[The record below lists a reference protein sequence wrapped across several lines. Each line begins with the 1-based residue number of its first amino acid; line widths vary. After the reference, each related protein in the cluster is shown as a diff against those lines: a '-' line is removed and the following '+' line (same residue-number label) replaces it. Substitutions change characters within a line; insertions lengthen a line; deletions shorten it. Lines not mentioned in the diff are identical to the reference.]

1 MRRAINYLRV
11 ILGLLIIWAGALA
24 VVYEPA
30 STSYVV
36 VGVGGVL
43 LVLTLLLEARIR
55 QGDPR
60 QVLAAGIGL
69 LLGFVLAVL
78 VLAVLGSLPIT
89 AEVVTSGTLVSTF
102 GIVLLVLLLG
112 YLGAATARA
121 VTYDLTLFR
130 QPEQESGARARFLVG
145 EKSLI
150 DGRIV
155 KLAESPLL
163 SGEIIVPR
171 FVVDQLNELA
181 AGNVPMDRF
190 RGERGLDSLR
200 RLQQNRMRAVY
211 IREIDLLHGEIEGVL
226 DYAVQ
231 HDARVVTHNPE
242 MIREAGRRGIPIVN
256 LNDIAT
262 MLEPEILS
270 GDELVVRLVKPGKEK
285 EQAVGYLENG
295 NMVVVE
301 DARADIGRTVRVA
314 VTGIHQTRAGTLI
327 FARKRDE
334 GAGGSGV
341 TSATESTP
349 AAEGAHRS

>member
-1 MRRAINYLRV
+1 VA
-11 ILGLLIIWAGALA
+11 LLA
-24 VVYEPA
+24 
-30 STSYVV
+30 
-36 VGVGGVL
+36 
-43 LVLTLLLEARIR
+43 LTLLLEARIR

-60 QVLAAGIGL
+60 QVLAAGVGL
-69 LLGFVLAVL
+69 LLGFVLAAVL
-78 VLAVLGSLPIT
+78 LAVLGRLPLT
-89 AEVVTSGTLVSTF
+89 AELLGSGTLVSTF
-102 GIVLLVLLLG
+102 GVALIVLLLG
-112 YLGAATARA
+112 YLGAAVARA
-121 VTYDLTLFR
+121 VTYDLVLFR

-171 FVVDQLNELA
+171 FVVDQLNQLA
-181 AGNVPMDRF
+181 ASNIPMDRF
-190 RGERGLDSLR
+190 RGERGLESLR

-242 MIREAGRRGIPIVN
+242 MIREANRRGIPIVN
-256 LNDIAT
+256 LNDIAA

-270 GDELVVRLVKPGKEK
+270 GDELVVKLVKQGKEK

-301 DARADIGRTVRVA
+301 DSRADIGRTVRVA

-327 FARKRDE
+327 FARKRDALGE
-334 GAGGSGV
+334 G
-341 TSATESTP
+341 TP
-349 AAEGAHRS
+349 AVVEALPSAAEGVGRP

>member
-1 MRRAINYLRV
+1 MNYLRV
-11 ILGLLIIWAGALA
+11 VFGLLLVWAGTLT
-24 VVYEPA
+24 VLYEPDWVTYA
-30 STSYVV
+30 VL
-36 VGVGGVL
+36 GAGAAVL
-43 LVLTLLLEARIR
+43 LITMLLEARIL

-60 QVLAAGIGL
+60 QVVMGGIGL
-69 LLGFVLAVL
+69 LIGL
-78 VLAVLGSLPIT
+78 VLASLIVAVLMMVPGT
-89 AEVVTSGTLVSTF
+89 ATFLSSGTYLSTF
-102 GIVLLVLLLG
+102 GLMLLFLVFG
-112 YLGAATARA
+112 YLGAATGRSI
-121 VTYDLTLFR
+121 TYDLTLFR
-130 QPEQESGARARFLVG
+130 QAEQDGGTKARFLVG

-155 KLAESPLL
+155 KLAETPLL
-163 SGEIIVPR
+163 AGEIIVPR
-171 FVVDQLNELA
+171 FVVDQLNQLA
-181 AGNVPMDRF
+181 ASHVPIERF

-242 MIREAGRRGIPIVN
+242 MIREASRRGIPIVN

-270 GDELVVRLVKPGKEK
+270 GDELVVRLVKQGKEK

-301 DARADIGRTVRVA
+301 DSRTDIGRTVRVA

-327 FARKRDE
+327 FARKRDAPGE
-334 GAGGSGV
+334 GTLTMVEGEPSG
-341 TSATESTP
+341 ATEGVGRP
-349 AAEGAHRS
+349 

>member
-1 MRRAINYLRV
+1 MNYLRAT
-11 ILGLLIIWAGALA
+11 LALLIIWVGGLA
-24 VVYEPA
+24 ILYEPA
-30 STSYVV
+30 RLTYIV
-36 VGVGGVL
+36 VGVGVAM
-43 LVLTLLLEARIR
+43 LVLALLLEARIR

-60 QVLAAGIGL
+60 QVLVAGIGF
-69 LLGFVLAVL
+69 LLGLVLGVL
-78 VLAVLGSLPIT
+78 VLAVLGGLPIT
-89 AEVVTSGTLVSTF
+89 AGVISSGTFVSTF
-102 GIVLLVLLLG
+102 GIALIVLLLG

-121 VTYDLTLFR
+121 VTYDLVLFR
-130 QPEQESGARARFLVG
+130 QPDQEGGSKARFLVG

-171 FVVDQLNELA
+171 FVVDQLNQLA
-181 AGNVPMDRF
+181 ASNTPMDRF

-242 MIREAGRRGIPIVN
+242 MIREANRRGIPIVN

-270 GDELVVRLVKPGKEK
+270 GDELVVKLVKPGKEK

-301 DARADIGRTVRVA
+301 DSRTDIGRTVRVA

-327 FARKRDE
+327 FARKREASGPPGLTAVEGEASGPIE
-334 GAGGSGV
+334 GAG
-341 TSATESTP
+341 
-349 AAEGAHRS
+349 RS

>member
-1 MRRAINYLRV
+1 MNYLRV
-11 ILGLLIIWAGALA
+11 IVGLLIVWAGALA

-30 STSYVV
+30 RTTYLVI
-36 VGVGGVL
+36 GAGAGL
-43 LVLTLLLEARIR
+43 LVLTILLEARIR

-60 QVLAAGIGL
+60 QVLTAGVGL
-69 LLGFVLAVL
+69 LLGFVLAVML
-78 VLAVLGSLPIT
+78 LAVLGGLPLT
-89 AEVVTSGTLVSTF
+89 ADLLASGSFVSTF
-102 GIVLLVLLLG
+102 GIAVVVLLLS

-121 VTYDLTLFR
+121 VTYDLVLFR
-130 QPEQESGARARFLVG
+130 QPEQDSGARARFLVG

-171 FVVDQLNELA
+171 FVVDQLNQLA
-181 AGNVPMDRF
+181 ASNTPMDRF
-190 RGERGLDSLR
+190 RGERGLESLR

-242 MIREAGRRGIPIVN
+242 MIREASRRAIPIVN

-270 GDELVVRLVKPGKEK
+270 GDELVVKLVKPGKEK

-301 DARADIGRTVRVA
+301 DSRADIGRTVRVA

-327 FARKRDE
+327 FARKRDSPAEGSPATPEGLPAAVE
-334 GAGGSGV
+334 GA
-341 TSATESTP
+341 ARP
-349 AAEGAHRS
+349 

>member
-1 MRRAINYLRV
+1 M
-11 ILGLLIIWAGALA
+11 
-24 VVYEPA
+24 
-30 STSYVV
+30 
-36 VGVGGVL
+36 
-43 LVLTLLLEARIR
+43 
-55 QGDPR
+55 
-60 QVLAAGIGL
+60 
-69 LLGFVLAVL
+69 
-78 VLAVLGSLPIT
+78 
-89 AEVVTSGTLVSTF
+89 
-102 GIVLLVLLLG
+102 
-112 YLGAATARA
+112 
-121 VTYDLTLFR
+121 
-130 QPEQESGARARFLVG
+130 
-145 EKSLI
+145 I

-171 FVVDQLNELA
+171 FVVDQLNQLA
-181 AGNVPMDRF
+181 ASTIPMDRF

-256 LNDIAT
+256 LNDIAA

-270 GDELVVRLVKPGKEK
+270 GDELVVKLVKPGKEK

-301 DARADIGRTVRVA
+301 DARADIGRTLRVA

-327 FARKRDE
+327 FARKREPGDSPLSVVE
-334 GAGGSGV
+334 GHSN
-341 TSATESTP
+341 P
-349 AAEGAHRS
+349 AEGAARGDSAADGVLPAALRGTLRAAAAPPVAGPRQPPHDASMAW

>member
-1 MRRAINYLRV
+1 MNYLRA
-11 ILGLLIIWAGALA
+11 ILVLLILWTGALA

-30 STSYVV
+30 RMTYVI
-36 VGVGGVL
+36 VGVGAAL

-60 QVLAAGIGL
+60 QVLVGGVGL
-69 LLGFVLAVL
+69 LLGFVLAAL
-78 VLAVLGSLPIT
+78 VLAILGGLPIT
-89 AEVVTSGTLVSTF
+89 ASLVSSGTLVSTF
-102 GIVLLVLLLG
+102 GVAVVVLLFG

-121 VTYDLTLFR
+121 VTYDLVLFR
-130 QPEQESGARARFLVG
+130 QPDQEGGTKARFLVG

-163 SGEIIVPR
+163 SGEIVIPR
-171 FVVDQLNELA
+171 FVVDQLNQLA
-181 AGNVPMDRF
+181 ASTTPMDRF

-242 MIREAGRRGIPIVN
+242 MIREASRRGIPIVN

-270 GDELVVRLVKPGKEK
+270 GDELVVRLVKQGKEK

-301 DARADIGRTVRVA
+301 DSRADIGRTVRVA

-327 FARKRDE
+327 FARKRDALGE
-334 GAGGSGV
+334 GTLTMVEGEPSG
-341 TSATESTP
+341 ATEGVGRP
-349 AAEGAHRS
+349 

>member
-1 MRRAINYLRV
+1 MNYLRV
-11 ILGLLIIWAGALA
+11 ILGLLIIWAGAMA
-24 VVYEPA
+24 IVYEPVP
-30 STSYVV
+30 TSYIV
-36 VGVGGVL
+36 VGVGVAL

-60 QVLAAGIGL
+60 QVLVAGVGF

-78 VLAVLGSLPIT
+78 VLAVLGTLPIT
-89 AEVVTSGTLVSTF
+89 AGLVASGTLVSTF
-102 GIVLLVLLLG
+102 GIVLVVLLLG

-121 VTYDLTLFR
+121 VTYDLIVFR
-130 QPEQESGARARFLVG
+130 QPDQESGSRARFLVG

-181 AGNVPMDRF
+181 ASNIPMDRF

-231 HDARVVTHNPE
+231 HDARVVTHNPD

-301 DARADIGRTVRVA
+301 DARGDIGRTVRVA
-314 VTGIHQTRAGTLI
+314 VSGIHQTRAGTLI
-327 FARKRDE
+327 FARKREDGGE
-334 GAGGSGV
+334 GSVVAGPSEP
-341 TSATESTP
+341 S
-349 AAEGAHRS
+349 AAEGASRY

>member
-1 MRRAINYLRV
+1 MNYLRV
-11 ILGLLIIWAGALA
+11 MVGLLIVWAGTLA
-24 VVYEPA
+24 VLYEPA
-30 STSYVV
+30 QTTYLVI
-36 VGVGGVL
+36 GAGAGL
-43 LVLTLLLEARIR
+43 LVLTLLLETRIR

-60 QVLAAGIGL
+60 QVVTAGVGL
-69 LLGFVLAVL
+69 LLGVVFALMVLAVL
-78 VLAVLGSLPIT
+78 RGLPLTGELI
-89 AEVVTSGTLVSTF
+89 ASGTLASTF
-102 GIVLLVLLLG
+102 GIAVIVLLLG

-121 VTYDLTLFR
+121 VTYDLVLFR
-130 QPEQESGARARFLVG
+130 QPEQESGTRARFLVG

-155 KLAESPLL
+155 KLAESPLM

-171 FVVDQLNELA
+171 FVVDQLNQLA
-181 AGNVPMDRF
+181 ASNTPMDRF
-190 RGERGLDSLR
+190 RGERGNESLR

-242 MIREAGRRGIPIVN
+242 MIREANRRGIPIVN

-270 GDELVVRLVKPGKEK
+270 GDELVVKLVKQGKEK

-301 DARADIGRTVRVA
+301 DSRADIGRTVRVA

-327 FARKRDE
+327 FARKRDAPE
-334 GAGGSGV
+334 NGS
-341 TSATESTP
+341 STP
-349 AAEGAHRS
+349 AEGQPGPVEGAVRP

>member
-1 MRRAINYLRV
+1 MNYLRV
-11 ILGLLIIWAGALA
+11 IVGLLIVWAGALA

-30 STSYVV
+30 RTTYLVI
-36 VGVGGVL
+36 GAGAGL
-43 LVLTLLLEARIR
+43 LVLTILLEARIR

-60 QVLAAGIGL
+60 QVLTAGVGL
-69 LLGFVLAVL
+69 LLGFVLAVML
-78 VLAVLGSLPIT
+78 LAVLGGLPLT
-89 AEVVTSGTLVSTF
+89 ADLLASGSFVSTF
-102 GIVLLVLLLG
+102 GIAVVVLLLS

-121 VTYDLTLFR
+121 VTYDLVLFR
-130 QPEQESGARARFLVG
+130 QPEQDSGARARFLVG

-171 FVVDQLNELA
+171 FVVDQLNQLA
-181 AGNVPMDRF
+181 ASNTPMDRF
-190 RGERGLDSLR
+190 RGERGLESLR

-242 MIREAGRRGIPIVN
+242 MIREASRRAIPIVN

-270 GDELVVRLVKPGKEK
+270 GDELVVKLVKPGKEK

-301 DARADIGRTVRVA
+301 DSRADIGRTVRVA

-327 FARKRDE
+327 FARKRDSPAEGSPATPEGQPAAVE
-334 GAGGSGV
+334 GA
-341 TSATESTP
+341 
-349 AAEGAHRS
+349 AHP